1 MLILVFHSCEKD
13 VQKAIVKVDDEVIR
27 LSTFKDQYQGYMA
40 NTLQSDNLLTRYSFL
55 NILVDEKLILKYE
68 K

>member
-27 LSTFKDQYQGYMA
+27 LSTFKDQYKEYMA

-55 NILVDEKLILKYE
+55 NKLVDEKFRS
-68 K
+68 